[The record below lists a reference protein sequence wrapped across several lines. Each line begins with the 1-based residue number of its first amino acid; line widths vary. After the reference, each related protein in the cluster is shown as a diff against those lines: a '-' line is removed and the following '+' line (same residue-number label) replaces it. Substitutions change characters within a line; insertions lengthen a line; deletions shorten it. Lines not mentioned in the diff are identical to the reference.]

1 MNPLCL
7 RAFVAII
14 FIRLRVRPRHHE
26 KLPLKPVKKALEESV

>member
-14 FIRLRVRPRHHE
+14 SGRDAAAEFKNPQEIQNFV
-26 KLPLKPVKKALEESV
+26 V